1 MAENTEVEDRV
12 DLDDDNY
19 TEEDEDVEEPM
30 EDERAGEGGEEND
43 GEEPQEDTRS
53 EDGGKGQ
60 SPGTD
65 KSDIHIGN
73 MEDIEKSASIN
84 EDEKEKH
91 AELLDLP
98 PHGSE
103 VFIGGLSRD
112 ISEEDLRELCEPL
125 GEIFEVSGCLGGN
138 ILPGKHVLL
147 CLYYFSFI
155 THSFVI
161 WQVRV
166 MKNRDTGESKGF
178 AFVAFRTKD
187 EAQKAIEELHN
198 KEFKVIC
205 TLCLNNH

>member
-19 TEEDEDVEEPM
+19 TEEDDDAEEPM
-30 EDERAGEGGEEND
+30 EEEGAGEGVKEN
-43 GEEPQEDTRS
+43 GIEPQEDTRS

-65 KSDIHIGN
+65 RNDVHIGHL
-73 MEDIEKSASIN
+73 EDEENSASIK

-112 ISEEDLRELCEPL
+112 ISEEDLRELCEPF
-125 GEIFEVSGCLGGN
+125 GDNFEVGANYRGNDFAKLGKN
-138 ILPGKHVLL
+138 LSSACTISVSH
-147 CLYYFSFI
+147 SFI
-155 THSFVI
+155 I
-161 WQVRV
+161 
-166 MKNRDTGESKGF
+166 
-178 AFVAFRTKD
+178 
-187 EAQKAIEELHN
+187 
-198 KEFKVIC
+198 
-205 TLCLNNH
+205 